1 MRAAHRICTLKTAY
15 MEIEKD
21 QDQYLIKTSEV
32 IAEAI
37 IEANQFEENESKK
50 CLLANAGNAMPT

>member
-1 MRAAHRICTLKTAY
+1 

-37 IEANQFEENESKK
+37 IEANQFEENELKK